1 MIRSLAD
8 RTFQLRPPSE
18 ALVRE
23 LAAARALGAAE
34 ELKAQKAAEKL
45 AKQQER
51 EAKKQPSGPS
61 SSAPRGSLGCRDVDW
76 ELLNQGRFAGLQSNS
91 ASLAGNDAKSG
102 RQFRVERFDR
112 RGTEPFEPFRTIR
125 TIRILSK

>member
-8 RTFQLRPPSE
+8 RTFQLRQPSE

-51 EAKKQPSGPS
+51 EAKKQ
-61 SSAPRGSLGCRDVDW
+61 
-76 ELLNQGRFAGLQSNS
+76 
-91 ASLAGNDAKSG
+91 SLAGNDAKSG
-102 RQFRVERFDR
+102 RQFAKDALAAAQEASKTEAVIEVEVD
-112 RGTEPFEPFRTIR
+112 TEVTEEEDTNSQSKV
-125 TIRILSK
+125 RIAAL